1 MSKLET
7 ARQLANQ
14 TLQQERDMEIKFQQQ
29 VLGRFETLKNNQVV
43 IFNRIKTENSK
54 SEQLISQLSNQL
66 QVQQTQ
72 IIYLIN
78 KQKRLEKG
86 LLITLVVSVIC
97 LILVILKM
105 D

>member
-14 TLQQERDMEIKFQQQ
+14 TLQQERAMEIKFQKQ
-29 VLGRFETLKNNQVV
+29 VLERFETLKNNQVV
-43 IFNRIKTENSK
+43 IFNRVKTESSK
-54 SEQLISQLSNQL
+54 SQELCCQISNQL
-66 QVQQTQ
+66 QEQQDQ
-72 IIYLIN
+72 ITFLL
-78 KQKRLEKG
+78 KRQKSLEKWR
-86 LLITLVVSVIC
+86 LISLVILAVF